1 MSFAR
6 VVSFDGVSKARIE
19 EMKQRMGE
27 SERPAEI
34 PSTEMMVLH
43 DPDTETSLA
52 IVFFETED
60 DYRRGD
66 AALNAMPTDDT
77 PGGRTSVRKYDG
89 AIRMVDEPA
98 RS

>member
-1 MSFAR
+1 
-6 VVSFDGVSKARIE
+6 
-19 EMKQRMGE
+19 MKQRMSEG
-27 SERPAEI
+27 ERPEEI

-66 AALNAMPTDDT
+66 AALNAMPSDDT
-77 PGGRTSVRKYDG
+77 PGGRTSVRKYDV